1 MKILNRIIASGFIII
16 IMSSVCFAD
25 YRYYDPIKSS
35 FYESILSLLFVI
47 GIIVIWLHW
56 IYRLRK
62 ASKNIAKHIDGDP
75 KDNFSV
81 VFKALNDVLN
91 KKIII

>member
-1 MKILNRIIASGFIII
+1 MKILNRIIASGLIVLF
-16 IMSSVCFAD
+16 MSSFCFAE
-25 YRYYDPIKSS
+25 YLYSDPSKSNL
-35 FYESILSLLFVI
+35 YERILSLLFVI

-62 ASKNIAKHIDGDP
+62 TSKNIAKHIDGDP

-81 VFKALNDVLN
+81 VFKTLNDVLN
-91 KKIII
+91 KNIII